1 MTRVGDVSSN
11 PEAPKSD
18 PSMRPTS
25 ISVLVVAALVA
36 AALGWLLLSFSYS
49 LLPRLPWSPVLV
61 LAVLAVGEGILA
73 QNTGARIQRKPGAQ
87 RVDPLAVAR
96 YVALAKA
103 SALVGAL
110 STGFSAG
117 LLAWLAME
125 PTEAARSDVPTAA
138 AGLIAAAALVAAALW
153 LERAC
158 RIPTEPDRNGPSGN
172 DRPSGRR

>member
-1 MTRVGDVSSN
+1 MSSN
-11 PEAPKSD
+11 PESPKSD

-25 ISVLVVAALVA
+25 ASVLVVAALA
-36 AALGWLLLSFSYS
+36 AAAVGWLLLSFSYS
-49 LLPRLPWSPVLV
+49 VLPALPWSPVIV
-61 LAVLAVGEGILA
+61 LAVLAVAEGLLA
-73 QNTGARIQRKPGAQ
+73 QNTSARIQRKPGTP

-110 STGFSAG
+110 SAGFSAG
-117 LLAWLAME
+117 LLAWLVLE
-125 PTEAARSDVPTAA
+125 PTKAARDDRPTVIG
-138 AGLIAAAALVAAALW
+138 GLIAAALLVGAALW

-158 RIPTEPDRNGPSGN
+158 RVPHDPDRTDENDP